1 MTQKVITINGKNY
14 PIIFTLKTLS
24 NFEEITGKAF
34 FSADLDLVK
43 NRIAIICAAAIAADK
58 DTTLTVDELRGNET
72 WNDYVTIADAYTEVM
87 TLAKEFFPVP
97 KVEGQQDDEPVV
109 EEQDAKN

>member
-14 PIIFTLKTLS
+14 PVIFTLKTLS

-72 WNDYVTIADAYTEVM
+72 WDDYVTIADAYTEVM

-97 KVEGQQDDEPVV
+97 KVEGQRDDEPVV

>member
-14 PIIFTLKTLS
+14 PVIFTLKTLS

-58 DTTLTVDELRGNET
+58 DTTLTVEELRGEET
-72 WNDYVTIADAYTEVM
+72 WNDYVKIADAYTEVM
-87 TLAKEFFPVP
+87 TLAKEFFPVV

>member
-14 PIIFTLKTLS
+14 PVIFTLKTLS
-24 NFEEITGKAF
+24 NFEEITGKSF

-58 DTTLTVDELRGNET
+58 DTALTVEELRGNET
-72 WNDYVTIADAYTEVM
+72 WDDYVKIADAYTEVM
-87 TLAKEFFPVP
+87 TLAKEFFPVV
-97 KVEGQQDDEPVV
+97 KVDGQQDDEPVV